1 MSTSEVDMTKDN
13 VQEPVAWRY
22 DLKTKGSFAGVST
35 EYSPIKLSIGE
46 NWTPLYTEP
55 AAKRQ
60 CVWVGLTEVERF
72 EVADVSDCFEDVVD
86 AVEAKLKEK
95 NT

>member
-60 CVWVGLTEVERF
+60 WVGLTKEETEWCTAHRHLI
-72 EVADVSDCFEDVVD
+72 EWAND
-86 AVEAKLKEK
+86 KLKEK